1 MNSLDRPLAVVTG
14 ATGGIGRAICLRLAE
29 EGYDLLCVYQS
40 KHDDAQKLRYQIRD
54 LGVQCSIISCDLSE
68 SASIGLIDLAVT
80 RILGDGEGNL
90 KALINCAALLLGPAF
105 ETATSEQ
112 FDTYM
117 SVNVRA
123 PFFLAQRLS
132 QHMVSGGSIVNFSSA
147 GAHFSSPGDII
158 YSMSKSAIEAMSFH
172 AAEAL
177 AAKGIRINTVIPGFT
192 DNGHELFQL
201 PEARQH
207 MGSFAVLGDVS
218 EPQVVAEAVY
228 FLVSE
233 QSSRTTGTTL
243 DVSGGSTLGVRP
255 KNAKRVSLKS
265 LNDKTSA
272 THEA

>member
-1 MNSLDRPLAVVTG
+1 MNSFDRPLAVVTG

-29 EGYDLLCVYQS
+29 EGYDLLCVYYS
-40 KHDDAQKLRYQIRD
+40 KHDEAEMLRRQIMES
-54 LGVQCSIISCDLSE
+54 GVQCSIMSCDLSE
-68 SASIGLIDLAVT
+68 SASTDLVDLAVT
-80 RILGDGEGNL
+80 RILSDGGGHL
-90 KALINCAALLLGPAF
+90 KALVNCAALLLGPAF
-105 ETATSEQ
+105 GTATTEQ
-112 FDTYM
+112 FNTYM

-123 PFFLAQRLS
+123 PFFLSQRLS
-132 QHMVSGGSIVNFSSA
+132 RRMVSGGSIVNFSSA

-177 AAKGIRINTVIPGFT
+177 AANGIRINTVIPGFT

-233 QSSRTTGTTL
+233 RSSRTTGTTL
-243 DVSGGSTLGVRP
+243 DVSGGSTLGLRP
-255 KNAKRVSLKS
+255 KTAKRVSLKS

-272 THEA
+272 SREA